1 MKVIAIFLFLL
12 LLAACSNGTSEIV
25 SQSVS
30 DNIDVVAE
38 ESDLPECTEDDEGEQ
53 VMVKGESYARTCVSG
68 EWTKIIKYAND
79 TASVKRDSLSCHTE
93 ELASKRGVKVVC
105 YGDSVGVL
113 LNAEAGAK
121 GSKGDAGVG
130 CSLERVD
137 STSIRLYCE
146 GDSTMYYLKSPSP
159 ALDADSA
166 TKVAAETV
174 PVSFDL
180 LMGFAQ
186 KGPFMKGAMVDL
198 FELKD
203 GITLEKTGRSFKGEV
218 VDDEGLFKI
227 SKVKLS
233 SQYAIIKVK
242 GFYRNEVT
250 GQKSEAPVELYA
262 LVNLLEQR
270 SPRVNV
276 LTHLEFDRVNY
287 LVTHE
292 GKTVKQAKKQA
303 QSEILKSFYMDVEGV
318 DDPEGLDIFGDTE
331 ADAALLT
338 ISILLQGGRS
348 ESEIQ
353 ALLTEISTALKVEG
367 KWEGA
372 RADSLKVTM
381 ADGAMLQDSRMIREH
396 KGNGNFYKNAGK
408 FERNIEQFIA
418 DVYSIVPCGE
428 TNDKELQTVKKES
441 SVYYSRNLL
450 CYEGMFGIT
459 SENTYFN
466 PEIEYGWMYDVRDRH
481 VYKTVQI
488 TEKTWMAE
496 NLNFMYKIVVG
507 DSLVLYENHCFE
519 NSCDTCGM
527 YYTWA
532 AAMDS
537 AAMFSNAGENCGDE
551 HKCNPVGLTRGVCP
565 QGWHLPNVDEFETLL
580 LAVGISEPVT
590 EKVMYRGA
598 EGLSALS
605 GWRDKQGS
613 DEFGFSA
620 VGLGILYQTGKMR
633 NLFKEEAIFW
643 SSSEWNDTL
652 AYQMRLRD
660 DNGLIIEIDKK
671 PYATPIR
678 CVKD

>member
-137 STSIRLYCE
+137 SISIRLYCE

-166 TKVAAETV
+166 AKVAAETV

-180 LMGFAQ
+180 LIGFAQ

-250 GQKSEAPVELYA
+250 GRKSKAPVELYA

-318 DDPEGLDIFGDTE
+318 DNPEGLDIFGDTE

-428 TNDKELQTVKKES
+428 TNDKELQVVKKES

-466 PEIEYGWMYDVRDRH
+466 PEIEYGWLYDVRDRR
-481 VYKTVQI
+481 VYKTVRI
-488 TEKTWMAE
+488 AEKTWMAE
-496 NLNFMYKIVVG
+496 NLNFEYKIEDVEG
-507 DSLVLYENHCFE
+507 DSLVSYGNFCNTEDCKVY
-519 NSCDTCGM
+519 GR
-527 YYTWA
+527 YY
-532 AAMDS
+532 MVGSVYDS
-537 AAMFSNAGENCGDE
+537 AAVFSENGRGCGHLKSCDAKDQPLRGICPE
-551 HKCNPVGLTRGVCP
+551 GWHMVEYEDWDFLTKHPDDAYYVPRNTFGLTMIPTGCLVNAT
-565 QGWHLPNVDEFETLL
+565 QENMEFENEDESYFW
-580 LAVGISEPVT
+580 AVNNYDSAKLYLTHIE
-590 EKVMYRGA
+590 GA
-598 EGLSALS
+598 MVDLHRNVEERL
-605 GWRDKQGS
+605 DF
-613 DEFGFSA
+613 FGA
-620 VGLGILYQTGKMR
+620 
-633 NLFKEEAIFW
+633 A
-643 SSSEWNDTL
+643 
-652 AYQMRLRD
+652 
-660 DNGLIIEIDKK
+660 
-671 PYATPIR
+671 PIR

>member
-25 SQSVS
+25 SQSVP

-38 ESDLPECTEDDEGEQ
+38 ESDLPECTEDGEGEQ
-53 VMVKGESYARTCVSG
+53 VMVKGESYARTCVGG
-68 EWTKIIKYAND
+68 EWTKIIKYTND
-79 TASVKRDSLSCHTE
+79 TASVKKDSLSCHTE
-93 ELASKRGVKVVC
+93 ELAGKRGVKIVC

-121 GSKGDAGVG
+121 GSKGNAGVG

-137 STSIRLYCE
+137 SASIRLYCE
-146 GDSTMYYLKSPSP
+146 SDSTMYYLKSPSP

-166 TKVAAETV
+166 AKVAAETV

-203 GITLEKTGRSFKGEV
+203 GITLEKTGRSIKGEV
-218 VDDEGLFKI
+218 VDDEGRFKL

-250 GQKSEAPVELYA
+250 GRKSKAPVELYA

-270 SPRVNV
+270 SPKVNV

-292 GKTVKQAKKQA
+292 GKTVKQAKRLV
-303 QSEILKSFYMDVEGV
+303 QSEIMKAFYMDVEGV
-318 DDPEGLDIFGDTE
+318 DNPEGLDIFGDTE
-331 ADAALLT
+331 ADATLLA
-338 ISILLQGGRS
+338 ISVLLQGGRS
-348 ESEIQ
+348 ESEVQ

-381 ADGAMLQDSRMIREH
+381 ADGAMLQGSRMIREL
-396 KGNGNFYKNAGK
+396 KGNENFYKNAGK
-408 FERNIEQFIA
+408 FERNIEQFVA
-418 DVYSIVPCGE
+418 KAYSIEPCGE
-428 TNDKELQTVKKES
+428 ANDKELQTVKKES
-441 SVYYSRNLL
+441 SVYYLRNLL

-466 PEIEYGWMYDVRDRH
+466 PEIEYGWLYDVRDRH

-488 TEKTWMAE
+488 VDETWMPKWTPSSIYAYKRTWMAE
-496 NLNFMYKIVVG
+496 NLNFEYKIEDVEG
-507 DSLVLYENHCFE
+507 DSLVSYGNFCNTEDCKVY
-519 NSCDTCGM
+519 GR
-527 YYTWA
+527 YYMVGA
-532 AAMDS
+532 VYDS
-537 AAMFSNAGENCGDE
+537 AAVFSEDGRGCGNLKSCE
-551 HKCNPVGLTRGVCP
+551 AKVLPFRGICP
-565 QGWHLPNVDEFETLL
+565 DGWHMVEF
-580 LAVGISEPVT
+580 IDWFF
-590 EKVMYRGA
+590 
-598 EGLSALS
+598 LSDYPYEALIP
-605 GWRDKQGS
+605 WNI
-613 DEFGFSA
+613 
-620 VGLGILYQTGKMR
+620 LGITLIPTGYLVDATQENMK
-633 NLFKEEAIFW
+633 FKDVDKSIFW
-643 SSSEWNDTL
+643 AVVDYHL
-652 AYQMRLRD
+652 ALLFSINAPHVRKD
-660 DNGLIIEIDKK
+660 WSDFFG
-671 PYATPIR
+671 AAPIR